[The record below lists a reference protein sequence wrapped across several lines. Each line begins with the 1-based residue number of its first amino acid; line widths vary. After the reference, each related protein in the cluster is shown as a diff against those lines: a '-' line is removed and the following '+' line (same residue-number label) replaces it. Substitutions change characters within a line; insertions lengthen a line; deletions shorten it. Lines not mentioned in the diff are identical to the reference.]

1 MAETTDKKKSSIG
14 TALKTFGKF
23 IWSKFKLV
31 LLVIAGFFLA
41 CIGMKISVKSAEKK
55 HDKKKDI
62 KETGDEISEGIKTS
76 TDSAETTSQT
86 ISDIKEEIQE
96 NKEKTEEVH
105 AETVKTQKEMAESL
119 GFKKV

>member
-31 LLVIAGFFLA
+31 LIVIAGFVLA
-41 CIGMKISVKSAEKK
+41 CIGMKLSIKSAEKK

-62 KETGDEISEGIKTS
+62 KETGDEISEEIKAS
-76 TDSAETTSQT
+76 TDSAESTSQT
-86 ISDIKEEIQE
+86 ISDIKEGIQE

-105 AETVKTQKEMAESL
+105 AETAKTQQEMAESL

>member
-31 LLVIAGFFLA
+31 LIVIAGFFLA
-41 CIGMKISVKSAEKK
+41 CIGMKLSVKSAEKK

-62 KETGDEISEGIKTS
+62 KETGDEISKGIKTS
-76 TDSAETTSQT
+76 TDSAEATSQT

-105 AETVKTQKEMAESL
+105 AETVKTQQEMAESL

>member
-23 IWSKFKLV
+23 IWSKFKL

-41 CIGMKISVKSAEKK
+41 CIGMKLSVKSAEKK

-105 AETVKTQKEMAESL
+105 VETVKTQQEMAESL

>member
-41 CIGMKISVKSAEKK
+41 CIGMKLSVKSAEKK

-86 ISDIKEEIQE
+86 ISNIKEEIQE

-105 AETVKTQKEMAESL
+105 AESVKTQQEMAESL

>member
-1 MAETTDKKKSSIG
+1 MVETTDKKKSSIG
-14 TALKTFGKF
+14 TALKIFGKF

-31 LLVIAGFFLA
+31 LIVIAGFFLA
-41 CIGMKISVKSAEKK
+41 CIGMKLSVKSAEKK

-86 ISDIKEEIQE
+86 ISDIKEEVQE
-96 NKEKTEEVH
+96 NKEKTEEAYV
-105 AETVKTQKEMAESL
+105 ETVQTQQEMAESL